1 LLSLLGEPPWVS
13 LLSMRRGNHFMT
25 PFKRCKLAS
34 GENKCFKGENITGC
48 LEGNN
53 FKCGTCL
60 SGKQSEALKGAHSCS
75 KIKETRRSG
84 AGTKIRRLA
93 PLDYHLILMTLPV

>member
-53 FKCGTCL
+53 FKCRTL
-60 SGKQSEALKGAHSCS
+60 SKCS
-75 KIKETRRSG
+75 SVG
-84 AGTKIRRLA
+84 PASLGSSQRL
-93 PLDYHLILMTLPV
+93 